1 MAKHIKRK
9 LAFSTEH
16 FSACKMGKR
25 KTRIGVKCQKG
36 LFRFINWRP
45 LNDHDGAQWKVG
57 RSPKCNREC
66 NILKKPLPSKVRTFY
81 RMRCYHCHHF
91 FGISLQLIT
100 FWSLRIHD
108 NVAGGRE
115 EEEVQLSLTVS
126 CGRKYLSFFQDFLVR
141 NLEILMLI
149 CYQCRSSF
157 LKTLG
162 NYVISKPTHPTL

>member
-1 MAKHIKRK
+1 M
-9 LAFSTEH
+9 F
-16 FSACKMGKR
+16 
-25 KTRIGVKCQKG
+25 
-36 LFRFINWRP
+36 
-45 LNDHDGAQWKVG
+45 D
-57 RSPKCNREC
+57 
-66 NILKKPLPSKVRTFY
+66 
-81 RMRCYHCHHF
+81 RMRCHHCHHL

-141 NLEILMLI
+141 NLEIIMLI

-157 LKTLG
+157 FKTLG
-162 NYVISKPTHPTL
+162 NYVFSKNTHPTISIQVLLLLILLSIIFLQTFCFLYHVMNEISHPRLVVSSSPSNRRGRGWRHDNCDLKGDR